1 MRRVRP
7 PQARTQRLTILYGT
21 LCFVLLLVVG
31 QLWLLTATMN
41 AFLGGNGRV
50 ALPALA
56 ASLAC
61 LAVNLVLLR
70 YLR

>member
-1 MRRVRP
+1 MKHL
-7 PQARTQRLTILYGT
+7 QAREQRLNIVYGI
-21 LCFVLLLVVG
+21 LCFILILVVA

-41 AFLGGNGRV
+41 ASLGGDGRV

-56 ASLAC
+56 VSLGC
-61 LAVNLVLLR
+61 LVLNLGLLR